1 MLMGIDMWFMGGSLN
16 KKTREEEFEV
26 DVWMC
31 GCEAGT
37 VKCIIFMC
45 MAILSVTFI

>member
-16 KKTREEEFEV
+16 KQSRKEEFEV

-31 GCEAGT
+31 A
-37 VKCIIFMC
+37 
-45 MAILSVTFI
+45 